1 MKHRQFIL
9 VLVLF
14 FSWRGFAD
22 DYPIYELRIKDHKFD
37 KEVIKVKAGSKFRLV
52 IYNDDNEFEEFE
64 SKRMMIEKFIQP
76 KSKINLLIGPLKPNS
91 YDYFADFHPST
102 GKGTLIAE

>member
-1 MKHRQFIL
+1 MKFGL
-9 VLVLF
+9 SVLILF
-14 FSWRGFAD
+14 FLYTPIGFAD
-22 DYPIYELRIKDHKFD
+22 DYPVYELRIKDHKFD
-37 KEVIKVKAGSKFRLV
+37 KEVIKVKAGTKFRLI

-76 KSKINLLIGPLKPNS
+76 KSKINLLMGPFKPNT
-91 YDYFADFHPST
+91 YDFFADFHPST